1 MGGYEIASV
10 PRALSP
16 MEERNLAAVADVLPF
31 WNRADVTG
39 VLNFYDEG
47 IVWSNV
53 AMEEEYHGHAGVGQY
68 LLRMLTAFPDLNFEV
83 SHKIPRGQRVA
94 ERWVIR
100 GTHLGPYLGI
110 SPTRRQVAIHGMSI
124 VHLRDGK
131 FLSDRFYFD
140 SSSVLRGLGLMPSPA
155 VFRSPIGKG
164 LLAAASRISGLIT
177 LGSRGD
183 AEEIAPVNDDSAH
196 SPAEIESLR
205 VLEEAVIAFNNGQFD
220 AVAHRISSDVE
231 IDNKTLIALE
241 RGKPAAT
248 HSLTALARAFPDAS
262 LSVVQSL
269 VRDDVIACEF
279 RLRGTHVGPFL
290 GIPPTSK
297 TIDLPGISMITV
309 RDGQIA
315 ELAIYTD
322 SGMLW
327 RQLGLMPPLSFL
339 STSAARVSLW
349 LAVNRLRVAAVIV
362 VFGIVTAL
370 RSMGSTKT

>member
-1 MGGYEIASV
+1 MAFSNTSDVSSPLTDEEQLNLASV
-10 PRALSP
+10 SS
-16 MEERNLAAVADVLPF
+16 VLPF
-31 WNRADVTG
+31 WNTGNIDG
-39 VLNFYDEG
+39 VLDFYAER
-47 IVWSNV
+47 IVWTNV
-53 AMEEEYHGHAGVGQY
+53 SMEEVYSGRSEVGGY
-68 LLRMLTAFPDLNFEV
+68 LQQLLTAFPDLRFEV
-83 SHKIPRGQRVA
+83 SHKIPRDHRVA

-100 GTHLGPYLGI
+100 GTHLGPYMGI
-110 SPTRRQVAIHGMSI
+110 PPTGRDVDIHGMSI

-164 LLAAASRISGLIT
+164 ILAAASRISGLIT
-177 LGSRGD
+177 SGSSGD

-205 VLEEAVIAFNNGQFD
+205 VLEEAVNAFNNGQLD
-220 AVAHRISSDVE
+220 AVADRFSSDVE
-231 IDNKTLIALE
+231 IDNKTLIGLE
-241 RGKPAAT
+241 RGRPAAT
-248 HSLTALARAFPDAS
+248 HSLTALARAFPDAN
-262 LSVVQSL
+262 LSIVQSL

-279 RLRGTHVGPFL
+279 RLRGSHVGPFL

-297 TIDLPGISMITV
+297 PIDLPGISMITV

-315 ELAIYTD
+315 DVAIYSD

-349 LAVNRLRVAAVIV
+349 LAVNRMRVAAVIV
-362 VFGIVTAL
+362 AFGIVTAL
-370 RSMGSTKT
+370 RLMRSTKT